1 MTREQ
6 IEAEVFRMVK
16 EDIEA
21 TDDEIRDAIDVTSDN
36 ELRAFYRRL
45 KRIRSITE

>member
-1 MTREQ
+1 MGNGLCGGISMTREQ

-21 TDDEIRDAIDVTSDN
+21 TDDEIRDAIDVTSG
-36 ELRAFYRRL
+36 
-45 KRIRSITE
+45 

>member
-16 EDIEA
+16 EDIKA
-21 TDDEIRDAIDVTSDN
+21 TDEEIYDSLAVTSDK
-36 ELRAFYRRL
+36 ELRSFYRRL

>member
-21 TDDEIRDAIDVTSDN
+21 TDQEIRDAIDVTSDK
-36 ELRAFYRRL
+36 ELRLFYRRL
-45 KRIRSITE
+45 KRIRSMTE